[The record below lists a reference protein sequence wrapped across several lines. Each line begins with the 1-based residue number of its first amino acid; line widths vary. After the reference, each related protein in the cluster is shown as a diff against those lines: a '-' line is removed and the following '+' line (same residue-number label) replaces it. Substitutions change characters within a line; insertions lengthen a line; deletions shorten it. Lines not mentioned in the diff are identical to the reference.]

1 MHRPIDTARSLLDAG
16 PDAPPPAI
24 VQLGHPALRTPAL
37 PYDGELTDHEL
48 LALLGIMRRTMHA
61 APGVG
66 LAAPQ
71 IGLGWQL
78 AVLEDA
84 ADVSEH
90 IAAERERTPLPYIP
104 IVNPSYSP
112 MGETTAAF
120 FEGCLSMAGY
130 QGVVERPREVA
141 ATYFTTDGERVSRE
155 FTGWP
160 ARIYQHE
167 TDHLAGTVYI
177 DKAEIRSLTCA
188 DEYAAR
194 YAQQSVGGARAA
206 LGF

>member
-1 MHRPIDTARSLLDAG
+1 MQRPIDTARTLIDAG
-16 PDAPPPAI
+16 EDGPLPAI
-24 VQLGHPALRTPAL
+24 VQMGHPALRTPAA

-48 LALLGIMRRTMHA
+48 LALLGVMRRTMHA

-78 AVLEDA
+78 AVIEDS
-84 ADVSEH
+84 ADVVEAV
-90 IAAERERTPLPYIP
+90 AAERERTPLPYFP
-104 IVNPSYSP
+104 VLNPSYSP
-112 MGETTAAF
+112 MGEETAGF

-130 QGVVERPREVA
+130 QAVVERPREIA
-141 ATYFTTDGERVSRE
+141 ATYYSTDGEQVSRE
-155 FTGWP
+155 LTGWP

-177 DKAEIRSLTCA
+177 DRAETRSLTSA
-188 DEYAAR
+188 GEYLAR
-194 YAQQSVGGARAA
+194 YSTADIQDVRQA

>member
-1 MHRPIDTARSLLDAG
+1 MQRPIDTARSLLDAG
-16 PDAPPPAI
+16 PDAPPPTI
-24 VQLGHPALRTPAL
+24 VQVGHPALRTPAA

-78 AVLEDA
+78 AVIEDA
-84 ADVSEH
+84 ADVGDEV
-90 IAAERERTPLPYIP
+90 AAERERTPLPYFP

-112 MGETTAAF
+112 MGEPTASF

-130 QGVVERPREVA
+130 HAVVERPREIA
-141 ATYFTTDGERVSRE
+141 ATYFTVDGEQVSRE

-167 TDHLAGTVYI
+167 TDHLSGMLYI

-188 DEYAAR
+188 EEYGAR
-194 YAQQSVGGARAA
+194 YAQAGVAGARAA
-206 LGF
+206 LDF